1 MTCPAALEL
10 AVAPA
15 PPVAAALLLLLELEL
30 ELQAAM
36 SKPEW
41 RKTEQQIGMFFLA
54 VLSGQMPL

>member
-1 MTCPAALEL
+1 VREGCQLAPSVSTAAL
-10 AVAPA
+10 P
-15 PPVAAALLLLLELEL
+15 
-30 ELQAAM
+30 QAAM